1 MPPHRAKGDVVMR
14 ATCLAIV
21 VGAGL
26 LAPFAALAPAAAGEL
41 QSAEAATAA
50 LSDFA
55 GPWVGSTGP
64 NVEVM
69 RNATV
74 LIEKKGQ
81 GFVVT
86 WTTIE
91 STEDKPA
98 APVTQRKRTIAFEP
112 TKRAGLWRATGAND
126 PAAGYA
132 AWAYIKGRTLTVAI
146 VAVLADGRLERQVYD
161 RMLTPKGMK
170 LYYRRFVEGN
180 ATRTIEAEFLK
191 LNPTPQ

>member
-1 MPPHRAKGDVVMR
+1 MR

-21 VGAGL
+21 VGA
-26 LAPFAALAPAAAGEL
+26 ALVFPSVAIVPAAAGEM
-41 QSAEAATAA
+41 QSAEAATATIA
-50 LSDFA
+50 DFA

-64 NVEVM
+64 NVEAM

-74 LIEKKGQ
+74 LIERKGQ
-81 GFVVT
+81 GFAGT

-98 APVTQRKRTIAFEP
+98 APVTQRKRAVTFEP

-126 PAAGYA
+126 PVTGYS

>member
-1 MPPHRAKGDVVMR
+1 MR
-14 ATCLAIV
+14 ARSIAIAVAASLV
-21 VGAGL
+21 V
-26 LAPFAALAPAAAGEL
+26 PFAALAPAAAGEA
-41 QSAEAATAA
+41 QIAEAASAS
-50 LSDFA
+50 LRDFA

-64 NVEVM
+64 DVEAM

-74 LIEKKGQ
+74 LIERKGK

-91 STEDKPA
+91 ATEDKPA
-98 APVTQRKRTIAFEP
+98 APVTQRKRALTFEP
-112 TKRAGLWRATGAND
+112 SKRAGLWRATGAND
-126 PAAGYA
+126 PVASYA
-132 AWAYIKGRTLTVAI
+132 AWAYIKARTLTVAVI
-146 VAVLADGRLERQVYD
+146 AVLADGRLERQVYD
-161 RMLTPKGMK
+161 RVLTPKGMK